1 MSNPT
6 TSLLEEIQAEVKEHK
21 ILVYSKGTKTEP
33 KCGFTVETIQFFERY
48 GYPYEMIDVLS
59 NPEKREALAQLTD
72 WPTLPKVFINGEFYG
87 DTDILDEMAAKGE
100 LEPILQ
106 EAFKES

>member
-6 TSLLEEIQAEVKEHK
+6 TSLMEEIQSEIKQHK
-21 ILVYSKGTKTEP
+21 ILIYSKGTKAEP
-33 KCGFTVETIQFFERY
+33 RCGFTVETMQFFDRY
-48 GYPYEMIDVLS
+48 DYPYEMIDVLS
-59 NPEKREALAQLTD
+59 NPEKRELLAQITD

-100 LEPILQ
+100 LEAILQ